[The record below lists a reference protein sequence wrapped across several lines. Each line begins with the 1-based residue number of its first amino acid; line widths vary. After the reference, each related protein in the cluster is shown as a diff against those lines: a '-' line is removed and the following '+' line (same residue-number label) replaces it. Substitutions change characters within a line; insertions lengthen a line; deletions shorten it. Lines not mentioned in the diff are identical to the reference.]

1 MSALAAVCCAS
12 ARVTKRSSSSR
23 TRNGVGEKS
32 HDGRTASARMDV
44 SISPDDRALIIVQ
57 ERKKGRK
64 EERKKIVVSLRTQTR
79 KLLCQQTAVGLSA
92 VDDQCQLTINGFKRR

>member
-44 SISPDDRALIIVQ
+44 SISTDDRALIIVQ

-64 EERKKIVVSLRTQTR
+64 EENSRLIEDADEKIALPTNSSRF
-79 KLLCQQTAVGLSA
+79 VGS
-92 VDDQCQLTINGFKRR
+92 G